1 MALSAHGNIGTQ
13 KFTDVDLDNAVKEII
28 ASGAPKLFGIEIDNS
43 QNAEDSYVKLWDAAS
58 PTVGTTA
65 PIFIFRVP
73 AGKKVPFPIYAD
85 GAGWTSAVGIWLAC
99 VTTGGTAG
107 TTSPT
112 NNVTATLWTD

>member
-1 MALSAHGNIGTQ
+1 MVLSAHGNIGTQ
-13 KFTDVDLDNAVKEII
+13 KFTDVDLDASVKAITT
-28 ASGAPKLFGIEIDNS
+28 SGTPKLFGIEIDNS
-43 QNAEDSYVKLWDAAS
+43 QNSVDVFVKLWDAAS

-65 PIFIFRVP
+65 PIFVFRVP
-73 AGKKVPFPIYAD
+73 AGEKVPFPIYAD

-112 NNVTATLWTD
+112 NDVTASLWTD